1 MRHTTFDRNGN
12 VIATEDF
19 PDDQRQV
26 ATVTISDRLRLA
38 LAANKTYQAIPSP
51 NAAQQRAQID
61 KLTRQ
66 SNALIRLALGA
77 LDDASDT

>member
-26 ATVTISDRLRLA
+26 ASTTIESRLRGTLA
-38 LAANKTYQAIPSP
+38 TNAAYLAIPSP